1 VYVKKFK
8 ANAKEVSFKKQKKMK
23 ILTDTMTKKAARK
36 RTSLTFPH
44 LLSSVSKE
52 EKKKLDFFITF

>member
-1 VYVKKFK
+1 
-8 ANAKEVSFKKQKKMK
+8 
-23 ILTDTMTKKAARK
+23 MTKKAARK

-52 EKKKLDFFITF
+52 EKKKLDFLLHFNILLFGGENIL